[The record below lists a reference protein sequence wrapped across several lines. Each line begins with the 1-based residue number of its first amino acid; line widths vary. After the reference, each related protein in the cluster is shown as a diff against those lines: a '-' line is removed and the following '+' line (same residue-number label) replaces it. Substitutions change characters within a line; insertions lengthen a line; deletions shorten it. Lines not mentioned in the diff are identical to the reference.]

1 MENQKTLSQE
11 VAAELLSPYS
21 GLIDSIREAIFM
33 QNTLSPEERLEL
45 NLWGTLSNAS
55 WLCAGGVWPNVG
67 YVTSDFIGKLQL
79 IASRCSALLGDYE
92 REQFRRFIILTEKV
106 LLS

>member
-21 GLIDSIREAIFM
+21 GLIENVKENIFM
-33 QNTLSPEERLEL
+33 NNTLTPEERLEL

-55 WLCAGGVWPNVG
+55 WLCAGGAWPNVR
-67 YVTSDFIGKLQL
+67 YLTSDFIEGLRL
-79 IASRCSALLGDYE
+79 IASKCGELLDDQE
-92 REQFRRFIILTEKV
+92 SEQFRRFIILTEKA
-106 LLS
+106 LS